1 MGIMEKIEGRKAAER
16 LLKEISPIIEEE
28 VEKLPCEHS
37 RDVFWSSL
45 IKYCDTKIKPEEQSK
60 PNTPTIWTDTDIDDL
75 VDEIR
80 ELADNIIPD
89 SGIEYAESCL
99 ETVDSIYKFFE
110 RNEFI
115 TNAQRGALENIKSGL
130 QKWVKE

>member
-1 MGIMEKIEGRKAAER
+1 MGIMENIEGRKAAEQ
-16 LLKEISPIIEEE
+16 LLEETFIIIEEE

-37 RDVFWSSL
+37 KDVFWNSL
-45 IKYCDTKIKPEEQSK
+45 IKYCNTKIKPEEQSK
-60 PNTPTIWTDTDIDDL
+60 PECAIFIDTDIDDL

-80 ELADNIIPD
+80 ELADNVIPD

-110 RNEFI
+110 CNEYI
-115 TNAQRGALENIKSGL
+115 TNAQRRALENIKSGL
-130 QKWVKE
+130 QKWIRE